1 MLVALC
7 LGVIL
12 SIFLLTVY
20 HNWYAPLIPW
30 LCAYLLEYC
39 LRLNQ
44 GRFTPPLYQTI
55 STYAKT
61 KKRPVMPQTTNVA
74 FKINSSS
81 QLMIADFIQCK
92 FFGNYDSLKLHIAI
106 YNNAELEQHFARLC
120 QQYQEVKKDKNTSEY
135 VKVKGGLLAIEY
147 QWAVV
152 NTWANMLNERY
163 SDAVADGLRKL
174 YPLFKFNAESWRSD
188 LAQVKII
195 EDTTGA
201 IKHHRFETALA
212 KLESTATKDISNK
225 EQYANFLAVIRDCR
239 KLFGSFDIN
248 TTSMDE
254 LAVYEIG
261 LSEEIKRL
269 EEQIRKQK

>member
-1 MLVALC
+1 MLIVLC

-12 SIFLLTVY
+12 SIFLLVVFRT
-20 HNWYAPLIPW
+20 WYAPLIP
-30 LCAYLLEYC
+30 LVCAYLLEYC

-61 KKRPVMPQTTNVA
+61 KKRPAMPQITKVA

-135 VKVKGGLLAIEY
+135 VKVKGGLASIEFGW
-147 QWAVV
+147 QIVNIWAE
-152 NTWANMLNERY
+152 MLNDRY
-163 SDAVADGLRKL
+163 SNGVAGGLRTF
-174 YPLFKFNAESWRSD
+174 YPQFKFSEQSWRDD

-212 KLESTATKDISNK
+212 KLESTTSKDISNK

-269 EEQIRKQK
+269 EEQIKKQK